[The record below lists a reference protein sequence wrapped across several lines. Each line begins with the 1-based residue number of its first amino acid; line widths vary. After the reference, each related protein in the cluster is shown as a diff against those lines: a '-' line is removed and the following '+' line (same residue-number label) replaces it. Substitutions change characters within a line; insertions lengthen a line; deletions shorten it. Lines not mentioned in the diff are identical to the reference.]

1 MEQLK
6 VSGVGLKEKL
16 ESGKEYYEVRLESIG
31 GLGANLCGK
40 MLGELGVK
48 YLDLNSS
55 SFSSYGSEKTG
66 TPVKGFIRY
75 CNKEKEIRVHSP
87 VVEPD
92 LLVVF
97 HQALLKDKSVWKGC
111 GRETAVIIALEPGQE
126 EPGCL
131 QKQENTVDRK
141 NGEKLPR
148 IETAGCKAGI
158 CYGLEAQRIAMETH
172 SRINVVMLGA
182 ALKVMGIKNIEV
194 GEQICKDTLGKKYP
208 DALKNN
214 LEGIRR
220 GYEEVKRLELSLE
233 CEKEETECRR
243 EKLKCGKEELEC
255 KQEKAE
261 CRKEETECRR
271 EETECRQNDTVQ
283 ENIQYPEWGYQ
294 NAPIG
299 GINTRPGST
308 VVADLSPSR
317 QGYIPIFIKE
327 RCINCGL
334 CHSTCPDM
342 VFQFAKGEYKG
353 REMMVNQGLDYYHC
367 KGCLRCVDV
376 CPVNALV
383 RGVEAE
389 HSKKEYFMPNQELL
403 RRPDDYEEAGADGYI
418 TSESY
423 LTEKRM
429 EGGEV

>member
-1 MEQLK
+1 MQLPNNK
-6 VSGVGLKEKL
+6 TRLKETL
-16 ESGKEYYEVRLESIG
+16 NAGKEYYEIRLESIG
-31 GLGANLCGK
+31 GLGANLLGK

-75 CNKEKEIRVHSP
+75 CKKEKEIRLHAP
-87 VVEPD
+87 ITEPD

-97 HQALLKDKSVWKGC
+97 HQALLKDASVWKGC
-111 GRETAVIIALEPGQE
+111 SMDTKVLVALETGS
-126 EPGCL
+126 
-131 QKQENTVDRK
+131 
-141 NGEKLPR
+141 EKLLNFVCDLKEQGIKR
-148 IETAGCKAGI
+148 I
-158 CYGLEAQRIAMETH
+158 YGLEAQKIAMGTH

-182 ALKVMGIKNIEV
+182 ILRMMGVENLKA
-194 GEQICKDTLGKKYP
+194 GEQICKDILGKKYP
-208 DALKNN
+208 ASLQGN
-214 LEGIRR
+214 LEGMRR
-220 GYEEVKRLELSLE
+220 GYEEVKAFQILEGNLE
-233 CEKEETECRR
+233 SDKENETSQSEQVQKNRNSV
-243 EKLKCGKEELEC
+243 
-255 KQEKAE
+255 
-261 CRKEETECRR
+261 
-271 EETECRQNDTVQ
+271 QN
-283 ENIQYPEWGYQ
+283 EWGYL

-299 GINTRPGST
+299 GINPHLGNS
-308 VVADLSPSR
+308 VISDLSPSR
-317 QGYIPIFIKE
+317 QGYIPLFIKE

-334 CHSTCPDM
+334 CFSACPDM

-353 REMMVNQGLDYYHC
+353 RKMMINQGLDYYHC

-389 HSKKEYFMPNQELL
+389 HEKKEHFMPNQELL
-403 RRPDDYEEAGADGYI
+403 RLPKYYEKAGADGYI

>member
-1 MEQLK
+1 MEQLYDGK
-6 VSGVGLKEKL
+6 MGLEAKL
-16 ESGKEYYEVRLESIG
+16 NSGKDYYEIRLESIG

-40 MLGELGVK
+40 MLGELGIK

-75 CNKEKEIRVHSP
+75 CQREKEIRVHSP

-92 LLVVF
+92 LLAVF
-97 HQALLKDKSVWKGC
+97 HQALLRDSSVWKGC
-111 GRETAVIIALEPGQE
+111 GANTALIIALEHGQKE
-126 EPGCL
+126 IKTSLSQVG
-131 QKQENTVDRK
+131 
-141 NGEKLPR
+141 
-148 IETAGCKAGI
+148 A
-158 CYGLEAQRIAMETH
+158 CYGVEAQKIAMETH

-182 ALKVMGIKNIEV
+182 ILRVMGIQNLEV
-194 GEQICKDTLGKKYP
+194 GQKICEETLGKKYP
-208 DALKNN
+208 DSLKGN
-214 LEGIRR
+214 LEGMKR
-220 GYEEVKRLELSLE
+220 GYEEVRKIELI
-233 CEKEETECRR
+233 TDY
-243 EKLKCGKEELEC
+243 
-255 KQEKAE
+255 KQE
-261 CRKEETECRR
+261 
-271 EETECRQNDTVQ
+271 N
-283 ENIQYPEWGYQ
+283 NSLSEWGYD

-299 GINTRPGST
+299 GVNPRIGST
-308 VVADLSPSR
+308 VIADLSPSR
-317 QGYIPIFIKE
+317 QGYIPLFIKE

-353 REMMVNQGLDYYHC
+353 REMMVNQGVDYYHC

-389 HSKKEYFMPNQELL
+389 HPKKEYFMPNQELL
-403 RRPDDYEEAGADGYI
+403 RMPEYYEESGADGYI

>member
-1 MEQLK
+1 MAQCK
-6 VSGVGLKEKL
+6 DSGIVDGTMGLKQKL
-16 ESGKEYYEVRLESIG
+16 EAGKKYYEIRLESIG

-48 YLDLNSS
+48 YLGVNSS

-92 LLVVF
+92 LLVIF
-97 HQALLKDKSVWKGC
+97 HQALLKDKAVLKGC
-111 GRETAVIIALEPGQE
+111 SSETAVIVALEPGQE
-126 EPGCL
+126 WPERCNIG
-131 QKQENTVDRK
+131 T
-141 NGEKLPR
+141 
-148 IETAGCKAGI
+148 

-182 ALKVMGIKNIEV
+182 ALKVMGLENTEA

-208 DALKNN
+208 DALKSN
-214 LEGIRR
+214 LEGMRR
-220 GYEEVKRLELSLE
+220 GYGEVRRLERTGE
-233 CEKEETECRR
+233 N
-243 EKLKCGKEELEC
+243 
-255 KQEKAE
+255 KQAKPDNAE
-261 CRKEETECRR
+261 P
-271 EETECRQNDTVQ
+271 Q
-283 ENIQYPEWGYQ
+283 EWGYET
-294 NAPIG
+294 APIG
-299 GINTRPGST
+299 GINPRFGST

-317 QGYIPIFIKE
+317 QGYIPLFIKE

-342 VFQFAKGEYKG
+342 VFQFAPGEYKG

-367 KGCLRCVDV
+367 KGCLRCVDI

-389 HSKKEYFMPNQELL
+389 HPNKEYFLPNQELL
-403 RRPDDYEEAGADGYI
+403 RRPEYYEEAGADGYI
-418 TSESY
+418 TSESF

>member
-6 VSGVGLKEKL
+6 VSGVGLIEKL

-75 CNKEKEIRVHSP
+75 CNREKEIRVHSP

-111 GRETAVIIALEPGQE
+111 GRETVVIIALEPGQE

-131 QKQENTVDRK
+131 QKQENIVDRK
-141 NGEKLPR
+141 NGEKLQR
-148 IETAGCKAGI
+148 IDTAGCKAGI

-233 CEKEETECRR
+233 CEK
-243 EKLKCGKEELEC
+243 
-255 KQEKAE
+255 
-261 CRKEETECRR
+261 

>member
-1 MEQLK
+1 MERIMERFIEK
-6 VSGVGLKEKL
+6 GSGMKEKL
-16 ESGKEYYEVRLESIG
+16 ASEKDYYEIRLESIG

-48 YLDLNSS
+48 YLDVNSS

-66 TPVKGFIRY
+66 TPVKGYIRY
-75 CNKEKEIRVHSP
+75 CKKEKELRVHSP

-97 HQALLKDKSVWKGC
+97 HQALLKDASVWKGC
-111 GRETAVIIALEPGQE
+111 SEATAVIIALEPGQE
-126 EPGCL
+126 EVGWS
-131 QKQENTVDRK
+131 Q
-141 NGEKLPR
+141 
-148 IETAGCKAGI
+148 GI
-158 CYGLEAQRIAMETH
+158 CYGLEAQKIAMETH

-182 ALKVMGIKNIEV
+182 ALKVMGIENLTAGKK
-194 GEQICKDTLGKKYP
+194 ICEDTLGKKYP
-208 DALKNN
+208 DALPGN
-214 LEGIRR
+214 LEGMRR
-220 GYEEVKRLELSLE
+220 GYEEVKRLKARRTETGSQDKREL
-233 CEKEETECRR
+233 ETEKQDTR
-243 EKLKCGKEELEC
+243 ELKTESQEADTAKKNGLE
-255 KQEKAE
+255 QS
-261 CRKEETECRR
+261 
-271 EETECRQNDTVQ
+271 
-283 ENIQYPEWGYQ
+283 EWGYA

-299 GINTRPGST
+299 GINPRFGST

-317 QGYIPIFIKE
+317 QGYIPLFIQE

-342 VFQFAKGEYKG
+342 VFQFEKGEYMG

-367 KGCLRCVDV
+367 KGCLRCVEV

-389 HSKKEYFMPNQELL
+389 HPQKDYFLPNKELL
-403 RRPDDYEEAGADGYI
+403 RMPEYYEESGPDGYI